1 MKRTLKLGTVIVL
14 FWSAIVFAQAP
25 PSAEKNLEHATAKGG
40 IEILTDTKGVD
51 FGAYIQVVQKSVK
64 RNWYSLIPNTAGPP
78 LYKGGKVSIEFAIT
92 KNGQVA
98 GLRFASGSGDVALD
112 RAAYGGITV
121 SNPFPPLPTEF
132 HGQYLGLRFT
142 FLYNPSSTGSSAN
155 SPSLTGISPPRLQ
168 VPAGSSVLFVPI
180 VNGVTDQTKFS
191 ISWSVVGQ
199 GCAESA
205 CGTVS
210 QNGMYTAPLKVPE
223 NPIITVKARAAA
235 DVGETASA
243 VVTILQADTSQ
254 NTVRH

>member
-1 MKRTLKLGTVIVL
+1 MKRTLKLGTGIVL
-14 FWSAIVFAQAP
+14 FWSVIVFAQAL

-40 IEILTDTKGVD
+40 IEILTDTQGVD
-51 FGAYIQVVQKSVK
+51 FSAYTQVVQQIVK
-64 RNWYSLIPNTAGPP
+64 RNWYSVIPNTAGPP
-78 LYKGGKVSIEFAIT
+78 LYKRGKVSIEFAIA

-98 GLRFASGSGDVALD
+98 GLHYVSSSGDVALD
-112 RAAYGGITV
+112 RAAYGGITL

-132 HGQYLGLRFT
+132 HGQYLELRYT
-142 FLYNPSSTGSSAN
+142 FSYNPSSPGSSL
-155 SPSLTGISPPRLQ
+155 SLTGISPPRLK

-180 VNGVTDQTKFS
+180 LNGITDQTKFP

-223 NPIITVKARAAA
+223 NPVITIKATA